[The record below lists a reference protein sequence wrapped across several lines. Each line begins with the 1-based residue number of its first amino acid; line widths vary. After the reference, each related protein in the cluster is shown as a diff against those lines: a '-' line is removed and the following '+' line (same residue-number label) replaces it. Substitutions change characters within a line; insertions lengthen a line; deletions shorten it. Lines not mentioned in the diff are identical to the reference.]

1 MKVIDLLNK
10 IANGEKIPKKFK
22 IKHNFYENRIF
33 SYNKKYQMFDDVED
47 IQYCKNSINID
58 DLDLEIEIIEEAP
71 EEKLT
76 VSEEQMLFNN
86 LDSIDRERIIQLMK
100 ILQPPKANVV
110 ISIDYSSCGE

>member
-1 MKVIDLLNK
+1 MKIIDILVD
-10 IANGEKIPKKFK
+10 IANNGVSEKTKHFK
-22 IKHNFYENRIF
+22 YFDRIDEE
-33 SYNKKYQMFDDVED
+33 YD
-47 IQYCKNSINID
+47 IRMVRLEEIYYILNYDRVDIND
-58 DLDLEIEIIEEAP
+58 EVEIIEDTP
-71 EEKLT
+71 KEKLT

>member
-10 IANGEKIPKKFK
+10 IANGKEVPKKIK
-22 IKHNFYENRIF
+22 IGFSVLTLNDNKDNYLYEDSDEYYGDELIHWFNL
-33 SYNKKYQMFDDVED
+33 NDEV
-47 IQYCKNSINID
+47 
-58 DLDLEIEIIEEAP
+58 EIIEEAP
-71 EEKLT
+71 EETK